1 MADGYS
7 TAGAVLKTASPILS
21 AIPYVGP
28 IISGIASIGGGLLE
42 QQGAKKQAEQAE
54 RMRKDALNTE
64 KQPLRSEFIQKQ
76 NMDKMLALQ
85 GLPGFNQYNQLVDD
99 ATASSM
105 RAIRESSGSGA
116 QTLAAISAA
125 NGLANE
131 NKMKL
136 MLQNAAAQQNNI
148 KALGDTTWNIGE
160 KQRGLEDIRDTQR
173 AQGLQ
178 SAAAMENAATFNKL
192 NATKGIIGG
201 ISGAASQIGNNALMV
216 SEADKNRELQAALY
230 GSWANGGAMPNTAV
244 SAAPYGATTG
254 LLNPISYSN
263 QLPQTNPYQVPAMQ
277 PAVGIQSAATNPW
290 ATWGMSTPTNNSFIG
305 SIGR

>member
-216 SEADKNRELQAALY
+216 SEADKNRELQDNYLKY
-230 GSWANGGAMPNTAV
+230 LQGLGGSVPNPAV
-244 SAAPYGATTG
+244 STAPYGSANTTSPT
-254 LLNPISYSN
+254 LNPMDYET
-263 QLPQTNPYQVPAMQ
+263 QLGANNN
-277 PAVGIQSAATNPW
+277 SWN
-290 ATWGMSTPTNNSFIG
+290 TWGLPLPVNNSFIG